1 MSDISNIKHKISNI
15 QQYPELKEELTQIAG
30 SCLEELQ
37 AIRKELTM
45 AYIVS
50 GKIVVE
56 ENEHYEV
63 KDEREIR
70 QDGKQT
76 QDLDQ
81 KQRKEEQRL
90 KDLILLCNMKN
101 DISDHSTINDKIE
114 NEGHKKDI
122 RNNFLK
128 KIFKLL
134 EKIVKALPFYKD
146 KNKSQTV
153 EQSDEQLDPVESIK
167 HGIKILKEY
176 KQVLNVRTNKLSKLE
191 TLQSHIQNYKSRIVQ
206 DPKKYNK
213 DNYISKLQEK
223 TMIRNKNN
231 IGRDINI

>member
-114 NEGHKKDI
+114 NDGHKKNI

-128 KIFKLL
+128 KMFKLL
-134 EKIVKALPFYKD
+134 EIIVKVLPFYKD

-223 TMIRNKNN
+223 TMIRNKKN
-231 IGRDINI
+231 IGREI

>member
-30 SCLEELQ
+30 KLQ

-191 TLQSHIQNYKSRIVQ
+191 TLQSHIQNYKSRIIQ

>member
-15 QQYPELKEELTQIAG
+15 QQYPELKEELTKIAG

-56 ENEHYEV
+56 ENEHYAV

-70 QDGKQT
+70 QDSKQT

-114 NEGHKKDI
+114 NDDHKKNI

-128 KIFKLL
+128 KMFKLL
-134 EKIVKALPFYKD
+134 EKIVKVLPFYKD

-213 DNYISKLQEK
+213 DNYISKLQAK
-223 TMIRNKNN
+223 TMMRNKKN
-231 IGRDINI
+231 IGRAI

>member
-1 MSDISNIKHKISNI
+1 MSDISNIKHDIKISNI
-15 QQYPELKEELTQIAG
+15 QQYPELREELTQIAG

-56 ENEHYEV
+56 ENGHYAVEN
-63 KDEREIR
+63 ELEIR
-70 QDGKQT
+70 RDGKQT
-76 QDLDQ
+76 QDLDH

-90 KDLILLCNMKN
+90 KDLILLCNLKN
-101 DISDHSTINDKIE
+101 DISDRSTINDKTE
-114 NEGHKKDI
+114 NEDNKKDTK
-122 RNNFLK
+122 NNFLK
-128 KIFKLL
+128 KMFKLL

-146 KNKSQTV
+146 KNKSHTV

-176 KQVLNVRTNKLSKLE
+176 KQVLKVRTNKLSELE
-191 TLQSHIQNYKSRIVQ
+191 TLQSHIQNYKSRMVQ

-213 DNYISKLQEK
+213 DNYISKVQAK
-223 TMIRNKNN
+223 RMMRNNN
-231 IGRDINI
+231 SIGRGI

>member
-1 MSDISNIKHKISNI
+1 MSDIGNIKHKISNI

-50 GKIVVE
+50 GKIVVQ

-63 KDEREIR
+63 KDEQEIR

-81 KQRKEEQRL
+81 QQRKEEQRL

-114 NEGHKKDI
+114 NDGHKKDI

-128 KIFKLL
+128 KMFKLL
-134 EKIVKALPFYKD
+134 EKMVKALPFYKD

-213 DNYISKLQEK
+213 DNYISILQEK
-223 TMIRNKNN
+223 TMMRNKNN
-231 IGRDINI
+231 IGRGI